1 MKYVLL
7 QLGRLWVFRRGTQN
21 LRCCTNRCVTLNLKN
36 QKKLLFEYLNVF
48 CAYWVIYLFLFA
60 FQTLK
65 QKVKK
70 YILIWSNHNKFIYL
84 NIKLNDSIQNYQA
97 KQFSMTFDKRTFNWY
112 KNLNC
117 PWYETFLLLHWY
129 SRCSLLKMLQ
139 CINLFMFIWF
149 S

>member
-36 QKKLLFEYLNVF
+36 QKSEYWNVF

-97 KQFSMTFDKRTFNWY
+97 KQFSMTFDKRTLIQ
-112 KNLNC
+112 KLK
-117 PWYETFLLLHWY
+117 L
-129 SRCSLLKMLQ
+129 SLICNISFVALVFQML
-139 CINLFMFIWF
+139 FIENVTVY
-149 S
+149 

>member
-70 YILIWSNHNKFIYL
+70 YISIWSNHNKFIYL

-97 KQFSMTFDKRTFNWY
+97 KQFSMTFDKRTLIQ
-112 KNLNC
+112 KLK
-117 PWYETFLLLHWY
+117 L
-129 SRCSLLKMLQ
+129 SLICNISFVALVFQML
-139 CINLFMFIWF
+139 FIENVTVY
-149 S
+149 